1 MILVN
6 QKWKQDSDGKILM
19 NDYDKAEEMNN
30 YFVNIGTKLAEEFH
44 HDSGASLNQPL
55 ASVNPGTAVLDQVAF
70 SEAQIKLKLTHIK
83 QKTGGPDKI
92 TSRDMAVASVAL
104 KVSLASLKIVFN
116 VAFSPISGRL
126 ERLSR
131 NTRKGLDQTVQ
142 TTDRWQCLIW
152 TAKFWRTLS
161 AIP

>member
-1 MILVN
+1 
-6 QKWKQDSDGKILM
+6 M

-44 HDSGASLNQPL
+44 HDSSASLNQPL

-92 TSRDMAVASVAL
+92 TSCDMGVAAEL
-104 KVSLASLKIVFN
+104 LFEGL
-116 VAFSPISGRL
+116 FSIF
-126 ERLSR
+126 
-131 NTRKGLDQTVQ
+131 K
-142 TTDRWQCLIW
+142 
-152 TAKFWRTLS
+152 K
-161 AIP
+161 